1 MQFLVR
7 LIATDL
13 DGTLLRSDLSVSA
26 RTQAALQAARDA
38 GIRIVLVSAR
48 GPLGV
53 GRVADEIGGDGLA
66 ICSNGALILD
76 LASRKVIR
84 HRMLAADVAAFM
96 VRGLRARLPNVSFAT
111 EIEGTFGLEPA
122 FKGAWG
128 DWEPPE
134 GSRYADA
141 LSLVTAPVTKLMA
154 RDATRS
160 VDELADAAR
169 EVAGDA
175 AAVAISGKWVVEI
188 SAAGVNKAAALR
200 ELAAEYGIEPSDVVA
215 FGDYPNDLPMLEWAG
230 HSIATANAHPDVLA
244 QVDEV
249 TASNDEDG
257 VALAIER
264 LIHEPSETIHTE
276 AAVTDST
283 PRDFS
288 RVYRSAHARS
298 RITTILLG
306 VIAFIA
312 IFSVIQDGQGFGVI
326 EDAKMGIL
334 LPDEA
339 VAYDTGMAHLYSA
352 SLALTL
358 MAAIAFLAWLSRTVD
373 NTPVLRGGVPS
384 VTPRWSI
391 GWWFVPFVNLVKP
404 YQIVRE
410 VHDRMAIGSNSAGD
424 WILLAWWLTWLIGRA
439 VTVIAQLISKPINS
453 GAPDIDAMVR
463 LFSIRGIAD
472 SLTFVGAILAIAVV
486 LRIQWRVEM
495 RA

>member
-1 MQFLVR
+1 MVR

-13 DGTLLRSDLSVSA
+13 DGTLLRSDLTVSA

-111 EIEGTFGLEPA
+111 ETEGAFGLETA

-128 DWEPPE
+128 DWDPPE
-134 GSRYADA
+134 DSRYADA

-160 VDELADAAR
+160 VDELAAVAR

-230 HSIATANAHPDVLA
+230 HSIATANAHPEVLA

-249 TASNDEDG
+249 TATNDEDG

-264 LIHEPSETIHTE
+264 LLHEPAQGKE
-276 AAVTDST
+276 AAAPVIDLA
-283 PRDFS
+283 PPGFS
-288 RVYRSAHARS
+288 RAYRSGHTRS
-298 RITTILLG
+298 RVITILLG
-306 VIAFIA
+306 LIAFIA
-312 IFSVIQDGQGFGVI
+312 LFSVIQDGQGFGVI
-326 EDAKMGIL
+326 EDAKMGL
-334 LPDEA
+334 LFPGEA
-339 VAYDTGMAHLYSA
+339 AAYDTGVAHLSTA
-352 SLALTL
+352 SLALSL
-358 MAAIAFLAWLSRTVD
+358 VAAIAFLAWLSRTVD
-373 NTPVLRGGVPS
+373 NAPVLRAGIPS

-391 GWWFVPFVNLVKP
+391 GWWFVPIANLVKP
-404 YQIVRE
+404 YQIVRDI
-410 VHDRMAIGSNSAGD
+410 HDRMGLSGLSRGD
-424 WILLAWWLTWLIGRA
+424 WIVLAWWITFLVGRA
-439 VTVIAQLISKPINS
+439 VVLFAQLISKPINPA
-453 GAPDIDAMVR
+453 APDIGAMTAS
-463 LFSIRGIAD
+463 FSARGFAD

>member
-1 MQFLVR
+1 MQTLVR

-13 DGTLLRSDLSVSA
+13 DGTLLRSDLTVSA
-26 RTQAALQAARDA
+26 RTQAALQSARDA

-111 EIEGTFGLEPA
+111 ETEGTFGLETA

-141 LSLVTAPVTKLMA
+141 LSLVTEPVTKLMA

-160 VDELADAAR
+160 VDELAAVAR

-200 ELAAEYGIEPSDVVA
+200 ELAADYGIGPSDVVA

-244 QVDEV
+244 RVDEV

-264 LIHEPSETIHTE
+264 LLHEPAVAQDPEPP
-276 AAVTDST
+276 VTDST
-283 PRDFS
+283 PLGFS
-288 RVYRSAHARS
+288 RVYRSGHMRS
-298 RITTILLG
+298 RVTTILLG
-306 VIAFIA
+306 LIALIA
-312 IFSVIQDGQGFGVI
+312 MFSVIQDGQGFGVI
-326 EDAKMGIL
+326 EDAKMGL
-334 LPDEA
+334 LFPDEA
-339 VAYDTGMAHLYSA
+339 AAYDTGVAHLYTA
-352 SLALTL
+352 SLVLTVA
-358 MAAIAFLAWLSRTVD
+358 AAIAFLAWLSRTVD

-404 YQIVRE
+404 YKIVRE
-410 VHDRMAIGSNSAGD
+410 IHDRMAIGRVASGE
-424 WILLAWWLTWLIGRA
+424 WILLAWWIAWLVGRA
-439 VTVIAQLISKPINS
+439 VTLVAQLISKPINPDAPVI
-453 GAPDIDAMVR
+453 GAMATSFSVR
-463 LFSIRGIAD
+463 GVAD

>member
-1 MQFLVR
+1 MVR

-13 DGTLLRSDLSVSA
+13 DGTLLRSDLTVSE
-26 RTQAALQAARDA
+26 RTKAALQGARDA
-38 GIRIVLVSAR
+38 GIRIVLVSGR

-76 LASRKVIR
+76 LASRNVVR
-84 HRMLAADVAAFM
+84 HRMLAADVAAFI

-111 EIEGTFGLEPA
+111 EIEGAFGLEPA

-128 DWEPPE
+128 DWEPPD

-160 VDELADAAR
+160 VGELAAAAR

-200 ELAAEYGIEPSDVVA
+200 ELAADYGIDRSDIVA

-230 HSIATANAHPDVLA
+230 HSIATANGHPDVLA
-244 QVDEV
+244 LVDEV
-249 TASNDEDG
+249 TASNDDDG

-264 LIHEPSETIHTE
+264 LLHEPTE
-276 AAVTDST
+276 KIDTEVPVTDST
-283 PRDFS
+283 PADFS
-288 RVYRSAHARS
+288 RVYRSGHMRS
-298 RITTILLG
+298 RVATVLLG
-306 VIAFIA
+306 IIAFIA
-312 IFSVIQDGQGFGVI
+312 MFSVIQDGQGFGVI
-326 EDAKMGIL
+326 EDAKMGLL

-339 VAYDTGMAHLYSA
+339 IAYDTGVAHLYTA
-352 SLALTL
+352 SLALTVL
-358 MAAIAFLAWLSRTVD
+358 AAIAFLAWLSRTVD

-391 GWWFVPFVNLVKP
+391 GWWFVPLANLVKP

-410 VHDRMAIGSNSAGD
+410 VHDRMGIGAMSRGD
-424 WILLAWWLTWLIGRA
+424 WILIAWWLVFLVGRTA
-439 VTVIAQLISKPINS
+439 TVIAQLIAKPINPD
-453 GAPDIDAMVR
+453 APDVNAMAR
-463 LFSIRGIAD
+463 LFSVRGIAD

-486 LRIQWRVEM
+486 LRVQWRADM
-495 RA
+495 RS

>member
-1 MQFLVR
+1 LVR

-13 DGTLLRSDLSVSA
+13 DGTLLRSDLSVSE

-53 GRVADEIGGDGLA
+53 GKVADEVGGDGLA

-76 LASRKVIR
+76 LATRRVIR

-111 EIEGTFGLEPA
+111 EVEGAFGLEPA

-141 LSLVTAPVTKLMA
+141 LALVSAPMTKLMA

-160 VDELADAAR
+160 VDELAAVAR

-188 SAAGVNKAAALR
+188 SAAGVNKAAALK
-200 ELAAEYGIEPSDVVA
+200 ELAADYGIDSSDVVA

-264 LIHEPSETIHTE
+264 LLHQPTE
-276 AAVTDST
+276 KTDTEGPVTDSP
-283 PRDFS
+283 PREFS
-288 RVYRSAHARS
+288 SIYRSGHARS
-298 RITTILLG
+298 RAATIVLG

-312 IFSVIQDGQGFGVI
+312 LFSVIQDGQGFGVV

-334 LPDEA
+334 FPDEA
-339 VAYDTGMAHLYSA
+339 AAYDTGVAHLYTA
-352 SLALTL
+352 SLAVSLL
-358 MAAIAFLAWLSRTVD
+358 AAIAFLAWLSRTID

-391 GWWFVPFVNLVKP
+391 GWWFVPFANLVKP

-410 VHDRMAIGSNSAGD
+410 VHDRMATGGTSSGD
-424 WILLAWWLTWLIGRA
+424 WIVLAWWIAFLIGRA
-439 VTVIAQLISKPINS
+439 ITLMAQLISKPINPD
-453 GAPDIDAMVR
+453 APDIGAMST
-463 LFSIRGIAD
+463 LFSLRGIAD

-486 LRIQWRVEM
+486 LRIQWRAEM